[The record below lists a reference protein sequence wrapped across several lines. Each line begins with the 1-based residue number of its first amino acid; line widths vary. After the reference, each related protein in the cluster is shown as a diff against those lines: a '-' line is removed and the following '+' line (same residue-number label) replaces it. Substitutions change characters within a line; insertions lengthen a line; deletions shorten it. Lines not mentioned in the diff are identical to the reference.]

1 MNTTELPEHAIAALN
16 GNNAPVSDE
25 SVWTD
30 LTVIGTVPADMNGLY
45 VRNGPRT
52 PTVPRIGATTPMT
65 AMACCTPCSS
75 TRAG

>member
-1 MNTTELPEHAIAALN
+1 MSTTELPEHAIAALN

-45 VRNGPRT
+45 VRNGMLGQLGGT
-52 PTVPRIGATTPMT
+52 HLV
-65 AMACCTPCSS
+65 SS
-75 TRAG
+75 LCFCREA